1 MHGSQHLGVR
11 LIQNKQVDGR
21 MDRWM
26 GGWQVTSVATTRQ
39 VGLYWLCTGL
49 GVRQGA
55 IRHQS
60 KSSRGAIDAFLA
72 GAAEQTACPHGAA
85 GAHVRWPGFD
95 AVGGGVCP
103 ADARS
108 FPGPFC
114 EAGSQAHFLWC
125 GKLQR
130 LFCQETERLHEYFIR
145 GCCAG
150 LQECLAG
157 SPGSWE
163 LCAGSRTVR
172 CWGRS
177 GAWRQ

>member
-60 KSSRGAIDAFLA
+60 KSSRGATDAFLA

-95 AVGGGVCP
+95 AVGGGSAQQMP
-103 ADARS
+103 AHSQDLSVRL
-108 FPGPFC
+108 GPRLTFC
-114 EAGSQAHFLWC
+114 GVGNC
-125 GKLQR
+125 
-130 LFCQETERLHEYFIR
+130 R
-145 GCCAG
+145 GCSVKKQKDSMNISLGGAVPASRNVWQA
-150 LQECLAG
+150 LQGAG
-157 SPGSWE
+157 SPVQE
-163 LCAGSRTVR
+163 AGL
-172 CWGRS
+172 
-177 GAWRQ
+177 